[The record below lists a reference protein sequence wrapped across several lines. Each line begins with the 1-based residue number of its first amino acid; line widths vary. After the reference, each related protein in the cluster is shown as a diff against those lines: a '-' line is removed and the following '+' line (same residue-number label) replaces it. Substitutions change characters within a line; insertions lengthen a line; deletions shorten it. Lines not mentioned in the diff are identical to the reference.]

1 MANCA
6 FVLNFFCNICNIRLK
21 HNFLVFI
28 HYRAPRENEI
38 YVSKE
43 LSEFIVDLAG
53 FKDSKFSGFTIL
65 GKVKFPVHA
74 GYPSWIGYK
83 VIQFVR

>member
-1 MANCA
+1 M
-6 FVLNFFCNICNIRLK
+6 
-21 HNFLVFI
+21 

-38 YVSKE
+38 CVSKE
-43 LSEFIVDLAG
+43 LSEFIVELAG

-74 GYPSWIGYK
+74 GYPSWL
-83 VIQFVR
+83 